1 MIYAFEGFELDG
13 EGYELRRQG
22 RHVALEP
29 QVFEVLRYLVAHRDR
44 VVAKEE
50 LLDEIWGTRFVTESA
65 LTTRIKEV
73 RQALGDDG
81 RTQRMVRTV
90 TGRGYRFVGEVVEAG
105 DLGPGGDG
113 AGRPPGDG
121 DVAPPPL
128 LGRDHELA
136 QLEAALADA
145 VAGRRRMVLVTGD
158 AGTGKTSL
166 VQAFAVRAGRAG
178 GALVATGQS
187 LEHAG
192 ATEPYLPLLDALS
205 RLCRRPGSHDV
216 VGTLRRRAPTW
227 LLQLP
232 GLLDDDEAE
241 ALQRRTLGATTA
253 RMARELLEA
262 LDELSQRRP
271 LVLVLEDLHW
281 ADAAS
286 VELLAAS
293 GRRHADGR
301 VLVVATF
308 RPGGADGNGLRAV
321 VADLAPRR
329 PACRLVEL
337 RGLGGEEATSLLRS
351 RWNAASVPDR
361 LAELVVD
368 RAGGN
373 PLFMTALAD
382 HWMATGLVA
391 VGDDGAVP
399 APDLTVLAAAVPADL
414 RLLVEQQ
421 AASLPPGDREVLDA
435 ASVVGLHPSA
445 AAVAAALAIDDE
457 VAEER
462 LAALAERSMLLTR
475 DDTARTALSTASRFS
490 FRHGLFRQVV
500 YERVPPLRRARAH
513 ARVGALLEQVVGLD
527 DPAHAGEIA
536 RHLTAGGDVARAVP
550 ALVAAATVALRRSG
564 HREAVA
570 LLEQARAAVA
580 LVEDS
585 ADRDRWEAQVLALLA
600 PSLVA
605 TRGWAAE
612 EARTAYERAVELARA
627 LPDPTLLDSML
638 YGLATLH
645 EYRAEYDR
653 SHRLMEER
661 LRLGAAGSPARVEAH
676 ELLAC
681 SSFHQGNF
689 REALDHTDSVLA
701 DYDPGQHLALMALHG
716 ENPAVSTRHWA
727 ALAQWFLGYPDRA
740 LRTMDEALALA
751 ADRAHSFSLSHAHE
765 HAAYL
770 FQHRGEPDGVL
781 RHAEIAMG
789 LADEAGYVYRQATG
803 TMMRGWALAATDPA
817 AGLAELDMGL
827 AAYRATGAAM
837 DLPYFLA
844 LRAGVLLRLGRLDEA
859 SGALDAADAVSP
871 PGRRYYY
878 QPELL
883 RLRAELLRR
892 RGARDWAAPA
902 WRGIETARA
911 LGARSLE
918 LRTAVT
924 LVAGDEAEPARA
936 AALAALRAVHDSF
949 DEGLDTPELR
959 RAARLLDRTG

>member
-13 EGYELRRQG
+13 EAYELRRQG
-22 RHVALEP
+22 RLVKLEP
-29 QVFEVLRYLVAHRDR
+29 QVFDVLRYLVEHRDR
-44 VVAKEE
+44 VVGKEE

-65 LTTRIKEV
+65 LTTRVKEV

-81 RTQRMVRTV
+81 RAQRIVRTV
-90 TGRGYRFVGEVVEAG
+90 TGRGYRFVGEVVGSVGDATGSAG
-105 DLGPGGDG
+105 ADDG
-113 AGRPPGDG
+113 AP
-121 DVAPPPL
+121 ALL
-128 LGRDHELA
+128 LGRDHELGE
-136 QLEAALADA
+136 LDAALADA
-145 VAGRRRMVLVTGD
+145 AAGRRRVVLVSGD

-166 VQAFAVRAGRAG
+166 VQAFAAGAGRSR

-187 LEHAG
+187 IEHAG

-205 RLCRRPGSHDV
+205 RLCRRPGSHEV
-216 VGTLRRRAPTW
+216 VATLRRCAPTW
-227 LLQLP
+227 LMQLP
-232 GLLDDDEAE
+232 GLLDDDEAA
-241 ALQRRTLGATTA
+241 ALQRRTLGATPA

-262 LDELSQRRP
+262 LEELSRRRP
-271 LVLVLEDLHW
+271 VVLVLEDLHW

-293 GRRHADGR
+293 GRRHADAR
-301 VLVVATF
+301 LLVVGTY
-308 RPGGADGNGLRAV
+308 RPGGPDANGLHAV

-329 PACRLVEL
+329 PACRLLEL
-337 RGLGGEEATSLLRS
+337 RGLGRDEATSLLRS
-351 RWNAASVPDR
+351 RWGATSVPGS
-361 LAELVVD
+361 LADLVVD
-368 RAGGN
+368 RADGN

-382 HWMATGLVA
+382 HWLATGLVA
-391 VGDDGAVP
+391 VEEAGAVP
-399 APDLTVLAAAVPADL
+399 APDLAELAATVPADL
-414 RLLVEQQ
+414 RLLIEQQ
-421 AASLPPGDREVLDA
+421 AATLPAGDREVLDA
-435 ASVVGLHPSA
+435 ASVVGHDPSA
-445 AAVAAALAIDDE
+445 AAVGAALDID
-457 VAEER
+457 AEAAEQR
-462 LAALAERSMLLTR
+462 LAALAERSILVSH
-475 DDTARTALSTASRFS
+475 DDPVGPDATAASGFG
-490 FRHGLFRQVV
+490 FRHSLFQQVV

-513 ARVGALLEQVVGLD
+513 ARVGAHLERSFGLD

-550 ALVAAATVALRRSG
+550 ALVSAATVALRRSG

-580 LVEDS
+580 RVEDG
-585 ADRDRWEAQVLALLA
+585 AERDRWEAQVLALLA

-605 TRGWAAE
+605 TQGWAAE
-612 EARTAYERAVELARA
+612 EARTAYERAVELGRA

-653 SHRLMEER
+653 SHQLMEER
-661 LRLGAAGSPARVEAH
+661 LRLGAAGAPARVEAH

-701 DYDPGQHLALMALHG
+701 DYDPDQHLALMALHG

-740 LRTMDEALALA
+740 LRTMEEALTLA
-751 ADRAHSFSLSHAHE
+751 ADRSHSFSLSHAHE

-770 FQHRGEPDGVL
+770 FQHRGEPEGAR
-781 RHAEIAMG
+781 RHAETTIR
-789 LADEAGYVYRQATG
+789 LAAEAGYVYRHATG
-803 TMMRGWALAATDPA
+803 TMMRGWALAATDPE
-817 AGLAELDMGL
+817 AGLAELDAGL

-844 LRAGVLLRLGRLDEA
+844 LRAGVLIRLGRLDRA
-859 SGALDAADAVSP
+859 SDALDAADAVNP
-871 PGRRYYY
+871 PDRRYYY

-883 RLRAELLRR
+883 RLRAEVLRR
-892 RGARDWAAPA
+892 GGAAGWATPA
-902 WRGIETARA
+902 WHGVEAARS

-918 LRTAVT
+918 LRTAMT
-924 LVAGDEAEPARA
+924 LVAGADDEPARA
-936 AALAALRAVHDSF
+936 AALTALEAVHGTF
-949 DEGLDTPELR
+949 DDGLDTPELR
-959 RAARLLDRTG
+959 RAARLLDRAG